1 MNTKKL
7 ITTLGISALL
17 LTGCG
22 FHDKDTII
30 VVNNDKITKSEFEEA
45 FNTIAQD
52 KITDPKDP
60 LYMML
65 KDNIVNELVVKKLL
79 EQEIEKRQITVS
91 EEEEEAALKNLIDRY
106 GSKETFQTELRRNGI
121 SNDKFK
127 KDLINELKMRKL
139 IELLGTVNVT
149 DLEVK
154 NFYKQ
159 HPDKFKTPD
168 RVRASHILISANPKE
183 IEAYLLSDKENQSLS
198 KEELEQKVQAEM
210 AAQKAKAEQIL
221 AEVKKNPK
229 NFEKIAR
236 EKSEDV
242 ASGQQG
248 GDLGFFAYKDMVEP
262 FSKAAFSLKPNKVS
276 DIVQS
281 DYGYHIIMVKDRA
294 KAGTISFEKAKD
306 NIKLYLM
313 TEKQVKLLEN
323 LIVSLKNN
331 AKIEFVDEDFKPKHE
346 VTKPLTEEKE

>member
-1 MNTKKL
+1 
-7 ITTLGISALL
+7 
-17 LTGCG
+17 
-22 FHDKDTII
+22 
-30 VVNNDKITKSEFEEA
+30 
-45 FNTIAQD
+45 
-52 KITDPKDP
+52 
-60 LYMML
+60 
-65 KDNIVNELVVKKLL
+65 
-79 EQEIEKRQITVS
+79 
-91 EEEEEAALKNLIDRY
+91 
-106 GSKETFQTELRRNGI
+106 
-121 SNDKFK
+121 
-127 KDLINELKMRKL
+127 MRKL